1 MKSTASEPGL
11 KIQITRQD
19 QADDVVLCEQVKM
32 QIMTQTQDMSS
43 IAMALVFFC
52 FLDLPLPN

>member
-11 KIQITRQD
+11 KIKITQQD

-32 QIMTQTQDMSS
+32 QIMQ
-43 IAMALVFFC
+43 
-52 FLDLPLPN
+52 